1 MEVYALEEPDG
12 RFVSLIDYSMEL
24 PGLGVGG
31 DDISVSR
38 TGTGLEVYALLP
50 FTMFLPT
57 SNYILFSSANT
68 NFKPP

>member
-1 MEVYALEEPDG
+1 
-12 RFVSLIDYSMEL
+12 MEL